1 MLEEILTTFTAQVDG
16 DKDLL
21 AAILRA
27 KEAEE
32 LVSCTLTSYSPRA
45 NEVIRYSSGSQQWQV
60 YNKP

>member
-1 MLEEILTTFTAQVDG
+1 MPALTVSKAPPPMLEEIMSTFAAQVDG

-32 LVSCTLTSYSPRA
+32 LVSYMLTP
-45 NEVIRYSSGSQQWQV
+45 
-60 YNKP
+60 